1 MKTLNRLKKNQDF
14 QVVFKEGKSFANRQF
29 VVYVMKQNGK
39 PYSRLGLSVSKK
51 MGNAVMRNHIKRY
64 IKEIFREFADRLEVG
79 NDYIII
85 SRKPVSTMTHQEMR
99 KSLEHVLKKAHVL
112 AITRDVS
119 QV

>member
-1 MKTLNRLKKNQDF
+1 MKTLKRLKKNQDF

-29 VVYVMKQNGK
+29 VVYVLKHNGK

-64 IKEIFREFADRLEVG
+64 IKAIFREFADRLEVE

-85 SRKPVSTMTHQEMR
+85 SRKPVSTMSHDEMQ
-99 KSLEHVLKKAHVL
+99 KSLEHVLKKARVL
-112 AITRDVS
+112 SNSGKVP

>member
-1 MKTLNRLKKNQDF
+1 MKTLKRLKKNQDF
-14 QVVFKEGKSFANRQF
+14 QVVFKDGKSFANRQF
-29 VVYVMKQNGK
+29 VVYVLNQPNQ

-64 IKEIFREFADRLEVG
+64 IKAIFREFSDRLEVG

-85 SRKPVSTMTHQEMR
+85 SRKPVSTMSHVEMQ

-112 AITRDVS
+112 ATVRREL
-119 QV
+119 QR

>member
-1 MKTLNRLKKNQDF
+1 MKMLKRLKKNHEF
-14 QVVFKEGKSFANRQF
+14 QIVFQEGKSFANRQF
-29 VVYVMKQNGK
+29 VVYVRKQNGK

-99 KSLEHVLKKAHVL
+99 KSLVHVLKKARVL
-112 AITRDVS
+112 HDSRKIP
-119 QV
+119 QL